1 MPDFGSGLNMQTDE
15 FDDLIPRLRPS
26 EEIHPLS
33 SKSFKK
39 TRRQLHLAALSVQSS
54 YHEFAWECLRRNRF
68 YQALVDQRI
77 NAVPDAEWG
86 YRWHASAPRSHGL
99 VRIKPYCETYHEGNP
114 PAWIGLDSFAERLPM
129 QVSMESTTATLS
141 LQPGQVA
148 VVIDLAGLIDGQSP
162 WDIQLWALR
171 ERLQEITAQQL
182 KIAPVSGKPPHKKV
196 LLRRLKMFDLLSDG
210 TPLDKAA
217 LELKYRQRKPVA
229 RVKGPI
235 SAFDPVHLQLGK
247 PEPVTTAFEDAS
259 EAYHLVY
266 RHGYVGLLRG
276 EKNYTLQGSRL
287 VPNSIALADE
297 FDERASDW

>member
-1 MPDFGSGLNMQTDE
+1 MPDFGSDLNMQTDD
-15 FDDLIPRLRPS
+15 FDRLISKRRPA
-26 EEIHPLS
+26 EAIHPLS
-33 SKSFKK
+33 SKPFTKP
-39 TRRQLHLAALSVQSS
+39 RRQLHSAELNQKSS

-68 YQALVDQRI
+68 YQALVDQRS

-86 YRWHASAPRSHGL
+86 YRWHASAPRVHGL
-99 VRIKPYCETYHEGNP
+99 VRLKPYWETYNEGDP
-114 PAWIGLDSFAERLPM
+114 PAWVGLDSFAERLPALADM
-129 QVSMESTTATLS
+129 APRNVSLN

-148 VVIDLAGLIDGQSP
+148 VVIDVAGLIDGQSP

-171 ERLQEITAQQL
+171 ERLQEISQQQL
-182 KIAPVSGKPPHKKV
+182 QVDPISGKPPHRKV
-196 LLRRLKMFDLLSDG
+196 LLRRLKMFDLLSEG
-210 TPLDKAA
+210 MPLDKAA

-229 RVKGPI
+229 KVKGPV
-235 SAFDPVHLQLGK
+235 SAFDPVHLKLGK
-247 PEPVTTAFEDAS
+247 SEPVTTAFEDAS

-297 FDERASDW
+297 SDGCASDW

>member
-33 SKSFKK
+33 SKPFKK
-39 TRRQLHLAALSVQSS
+39 TRRQLHLVELSVQSS

-68 YQALVDQRI
+68 YQALVDQRS

-86 YRWHASAPRSHGL
+86 YRWHASAPRVHGL
-99 VRIKPYCETYHEGNP
+99 VRLKPYWETYKEGDP
-114 PAWIGLDSFAERLPM
+114 PAWVGLDSFAERLPASADM
-129 QVSMESTTATLS
+129 TTKNVSLN

-148 VVIDLAGLIDGQSP
+148 VVIDVAGLINGQSP

-171 ERLQEITAQQL
+171 ERLQEISQQQL
-182 KIAPVSGKPPHKKV
+182 QVDPVSGKPPHRKV

-210 TPLDKAA
+210 MPLDKAA
-217 LELKYRQRKPVA
+217 LKLKYRRRQPVA
-229 RVKGPI
+229 KVKGPV
-235 SAFDPVHLQLGK
+235 SAFDPIHLKLGK
-247 PEPVTTAFEDAS
+247 LEPVTTAFEDAS

-287 VPNSIALADE
+287 VPNGIAFAQESDE
-297 FDERASDW
+297 DGQDW